1 MDAAFPIGFR
11 RGRGEWQR
19 DLPALLGWARENG
32 FASLDLAGGPGVADE
47 AAQVAA
53 AGLTVGSVDLCDG
66 YGFGALLSADPGTR
80 AAAVAAA
87 RARIAA
93 CAAMG
98 VRHFF
103 AVMVPEDP
111 ARPRR
116 ENFASMLDSYAALVP
131 ALEAAGARVIVEGW
145 PGPGCLCCTPETCRA
160 LLRALPAAAL
170 GLCYDPSHL
179 VRTGIDAGRF
189 LREFADRVY
198 HVHGKDT
205 RLADAD
211 ALYEYGREQPATF
224 TDAPRWSGPAW
235 RYVIPGRGAT
245 DWPETLRTLAAAGY
259 AGGISVELEDL
270 DFHGREESEKRGL
283 LLARDFLA
291 GC

>member
-1 MDAAFPIGFR
+1 MIPIGFR
-11 RGRGEWQR
+11 RGRSSWQH
-19 DLPALLGWARENG
+19 DLPALIGWARENG
-32 FASLDLAGGPGVADE
+32 FARLDLAGGPGVARE

-66 YGFGALLSADPGTR
+66 HAFGALLSADPVTR

-87 RARIAA
+87 RERIGT
-93 CAAMG
+93 CAAAG

-103 AVMVPEDP
+103 VVMVPEDP

-145 PGPGCLCCTPETCRA
+145 PGPGCLCCTPETCRV
-160 LLRALPAAAL
+160 LLRELPAAAV
-170 GLCYDPSHL
+170 GLSYDPSHL
-179 VRTGIDAGRF
+179 VRMGIDALRF
-189 LREFADRVY
+189 LREFAGRVY

-211 ALYEYGREQPATF
+211 ALYEYGLEQPATF
-224 TDAPRWSGPAW
+224 FDAPRWSGPTW
-235 RYVIPGRGAT
+235 RYVIPGRGAV
-245 DWPETLRTLAAAGY
+245 DWPETLRTLAASGY
-259 AGGISVELEDL
+259 AGGVSVELEDL